1 MSIGTNIKKLR
12 RERDI
17 TQEQLAELLHL
28 TPSAISQWE
37 TDRVLP
43 DISYLPKLANLFRV
57 SADVILGIDVASND
71 ARIEEIYK
79 EVRELWCTGQRDEA
93 ERLCRE
99 GLAEFPDAYILM
111 EELAFNL
118 SYSNDRAAQEES
130 IELFERIRAGSNDE
144 IAKNFAVGNLCS
156 LYMAVGKPDV
166 AKQLAESVP
175 TLIYTKNQCLR
186 MTLRGKDW
194 AEEVRSQTAIAFDEF
209 IWELRN
215 LVNAFKHE
223 HPSFTDEELIVLRK
237 KIIAFVELFYEDGDY
252 GFDRQLLSE
261 AHFRLAVLYA
271 KSGQPDAALD
281 ELEAMLREVEAF
293 DTYSDGLLGN
303 HVVLPPEK
311 WPTSLLIRPTGP
323 DDARLAMTNSSPT
336 TENSAMD
343 YLRQLSDKN
352 LDSIRETERFQALEQ
367 RLRETARE

>member
-17 TQEQLAELLHL
+17 TQEQLAELLHI

-57 SADVILGIDVASND
+57 SADVILGIDLESRD

-118 SYSNDRAAQEES
+118 SYSNDRAVQEES
-130 IELFERIRAGSNDE
+130 IALFERIRAGSNDE
-144 IAKNFAVGNLCS
+144 VAKNFAVGNLCS
-156 LYMAVGKPDV
+156 LYMSVGKPEV

-175 TLIYTKNQCLR
+175 TLIYTKQQCLR
-186 MTLRGKDW
+186 MTLRGKEW
-194 AEEVRSQTAIAFDEF
+194 ADEVRSQTAIFFDEF

-215 LVNAFKHE
+215 LVNAFRDN
-223 HPSFTDEELIVLRK
+223 HPLFTDEELIVLRK
-237 KIIAFVELFYEDGDY
+237 KIIAFVEIFYEDGDY

-271 KSGQPDAALD
+271 KLGQTDNALD
-281 ELEAMLREVEAF
+281 ELEAMLHEVGEF
-293 DTYSDGLLGN
+293 DTYSDGMLGN

-343 YLRQLSDKN
+343 YLRQLSDKH
-352 LDSIRETERFQALEQ
+352 LDNIRGTARFQAVET
-367 RLRETARE
+367 RLRETARK

>member
-43 DISYLPKLANLFRV
+43 DISCLPRLANIFRV
-57 SADVILGIDVASND
+57 SADVILGIDVEAKD
-71 ARIEEIYK
+71 ARIEEIYR
-79 EVRELWCTGQRDEA
+79 EVRELWCTGQRTEA

-99 GLAEFPDAYILM
+99 GLEEFPDAYILM

-118 SYSNDRAAQEES
+118 SYSNDRAVQEES
-130 IELFERIRAGSNDE
+130 IALFERIRTGSNDE

-156 LYMAVGKPDV
+156 LYMAVGKPDI
-166 AKQLAESVP
+166 ARQLAESVP
-175 TLIYTKNQCLR
+175 TLIYTKKQCLR

-194 AEEVRSQTAIAFDEF
+194 ADEVRGQTAADFDNF

-215 LVNAFKHE
+215 LLTAFRDG
-223 HPSFTDEELIVLRK
+223 HPLFSAEEVIVLWK
-237 KIIAFVELFYEDGDY
+237 KIIAFVELFYEAGDY
-252 GFDRQLLSE
+252 AFERQIIIE
-261 AHFRLAVLYA
+261 AHFRLAELYA
-271 KSGQPDAALD
+271 SLSQPDAALS
-281 ELEAMLREVEAF
+281 ELEAMLEQIEIYDA
-293 DTYSDGLLGN
+293 YSDGLLGN
-303 HVVLPPEK
+303 HVILPKEK
-311 WPTSLLIRPTGP
+311 WPASLLVRPLGP
-323 DDARLAMTNSSPT
+323 DDPRLAMTVSNPS

-343 YLRQLSDKN
+343 YLRQLSDKR
-352 LDSIRETERFQALEQ
+352 LDSIRDTARFKAVES

>member
-12 RERDI
+12 REHDI

-43 DISYLPKLANLFRV
+43 DIAYLPKLANIFRV
-57 SADVILGIDVASND
+57 SADVILGIDVEAKD

-79 EVRELWCTGQRDEA
+79 EVRELWCTGQRDKA
-93 ERLCRE
+93 EKLCRE

-118 SYSNDRAAQEES
+118 SYSNDRAVQEES
-130 IELFERIRAGSNDE
+130 IALFERIRTGSNDE
-144 IAKNFAVGNLCS
+144 VAKNFAVGNLCS
-156 LYMAVGKPDV
+156 LYMAVGKPDA

-175 TLIYTKNQCLR
+175 TLIYTKQQCLR

-194 AEEVRSQTAIAFDEF
+194 ADEVRSQTAIFFDEF

-215 LVNAFKHE
+215 LMTVFRDE
-223 HPSFTDEELIVLRK
+223 HPLFSAEELVVLWK
-237 KIIAFVELFYEDGDY
+237 KAIAFVELFYEDGNY
-252 GFDRQLLSE
+252 EFDRQIIIE
-261 AHFRLAVLYA
+261 AHFRLACLYV
-271 KSGQPDAALD
+271 KLGQPDAALD
-281 ELEAMLREVEAF
+281 ELEAMLGQIEIYDA
-293 DTYSDGLLGN
+293 YSDGLLGN
-303 HVVLPPEK
+303 HVILPKEK
-311 WPTSLLIRPTGP
+311 WPASLLVRPLGP
-323 DDARLAMTNSSPT
+323 DDPRLAMTNSSPS

-343 YLRQLSDKN
+343 YLRQLSDKR
-352 LDSIRETERFQALEQ
+352 LDGIRETERFQAVES

>member
-17 TQEQLAELLHL
+17 TQEQLAEFLHI

-79 EVRELWCTGQRDEA
+79 EVRELWCTGQRDKA

-130 IELFERIRAGSNDE
+130 IALFEKIRAGSNDE
-144 IAKNFAVGNLCS
+144 NAKNFAVGNLCS
-156 LYMAVGKPDV
+156 LYMAVGKPDI
-166 AKQLAESVP
+166 ARQLAESIP
-175 TLIYTKNQCLR
+175 TLIYTKQQCLR

-194 AEEVRSQTAIAFDEF
+194 ADEVRSQTAISFDEF

-215 LVNAFKHE
+215 LLNAFKNG
-223 HPSFTDEELIVLRK
+223 HPLFTDEELVVLRK

-252 GFDRQLLSE
+252 GFNRQLLSE
-261 AHFRLAVLYA
+261 AHFSLAVLYT
-271 KSGQPDAALD
+271 KLGQPDAALD

-303 HVVLPPEK
+303 HVILPPDK

-343 YLRQLSDKN
+343 YLRQLSDKR
-352 LDSIRETERFQALEQ
+352 LDSLRETERFQAVEA

>member
-1 MSIGTNIKKLR
+1 MFIGTNIKKLR

-17 TQEQLAELLHL
+17 TQEQLAELLHI

-43 DISYLPKLANLFRV
+43 DISYLPRLANIFRV
-57 SADVILGIDVASND
+57 SADVILGIDIESRD
-71 ARIEEIYK
+71 ARIDEIYR
-79 EVRELWCTGQRDEA
+79 EVRELWCTGQRNEA

-118 SYSNDRAAQEES
+118 SYSNERAAQEES
-130 IELFERIRAGSNDE
+130 IALFERIRTGSNDDV
-144 IAKNFAVGNLCS
+144 AKNFAVGNLCS

-175 TLIYTKNQCLR
+175 TLIYTKQQCRR

-194 AEEVRSQTAIAFDEF
+194 ADEVRSQTAIFFDEF

-215 LVNAFKHE
+215 LLNAFRNG
-223 HPSFTDEELIVLRK
+223 HPLFTDEEVIVLRK
-237 KIIAFVELFYEDGDY
+237 KIIAFVELFYEDGDS
-252 GFDRQLLSE
+252 GFNRQLLSE
-261 AHFRLAVLYA
+261 AHFCLAVLYA
-271 KSGQPDAALD
+271 KLGQTDNALD
-281 ELEAMLREVEAF
+281 ELEAMLREVEEF
-293 DTYSDGLLGN
+293 DSYSDGMLGN

-323 DDARLAMTNSSPT
+323 DDPRLAMTNSSPT

-343 YLRQLSDKN
+343 YLRQLSDKR
-352 LDSIRETERFQALEQ
+352 LDSIRETERFQAVEA

>member
-1 MSIGTNIKKLR
+1 MSIGSNIKKLR

-43 DISYLPKLANLFRV
+43 DIAYLPKLANIFRV
-57 SADVILGIDVASND
+57 SADVILGIDVEAKD
-71 ARIEEIYK
+71 TRIEEIYK

-118 SYSNDRAAQEES
+118 SYSNDRAVQEES
-130 IELFERIRAGSNDE
+130 IALFERIRAGSNDE
-144 IAKNFAVGNLCS
+144 VAKNFAVGNLCS
-156 LYMAVGKPDV
+156 LYMAVGKPDA

-175 TLIYTKNQCLR
+175 TLIYTKQQCLR

-194 AEEVRSQTAIAFDEF
+194 ADEVRSQTAIFFDEF

-215 LVNAFKHE
+215 LMTVFRDE
-223 HPSFTDEELIVLRK
+223 HPLFSAEELVVLWK
-237 KIIAFVELFYEDGDY
+237 KAIAFVELFYEDGNY
-252 GFDRQLLSE
+252 EFDRQIVIE
-261 AHFRLAVLYA
+261 AHFRLACLYV
-271 KSGQPDAALD
+271 KLGQPDAALS
-281 ELEAMLREVEAF
+281 ELEAMLEQIEIYDA
-293 DTYSDGLLGN
+293 YSDGLLGN
-303 HVVLPPEK
+303 HVILPKEK
-311 WPTSLLIRPTGP
+311 WPASLLVRPLGP
-323 DDARLAMTNSSPT
+323 DDPRLAMTNSSPS

-343 YLRQLSDKN
+343 YLRQLSDKR
-352 LDSIRETERFQALEQ
+352 LDGIRETERFKAVES

>member
-43 DISYLPKLANLFRV
+43 DIAYLPKLANIFRV
-57 SADVILGIDVASND
+57 SADVILGIDVEAKD

-93 ERLCRE
+93 ERRCRE

-118 SYSNDRAAQEES
+118 SYSNDRTVQEES
-130 IELFERIRAGSNDE
+130 IALFERIRAGSNDE

-156 LYMAVGKPDV
+156 LYMAVGKPDA

-175 TLIYTKNQCLR
+175 TLIYTKQQCLR

-194 AEEVRSQTAIAFDEF
+194 ADEVRSQTAAGFDHF

-215 LVNAFKHE
+215 LLTAFRDG
-223 HPSFTDEELIVLRK
+223 HPLFSAEEVIVLWK
-237 KIIAFVELFYEDGDY
+237 KIIAFVELFYEAGDY
-252 GFDRQLLSE
+252 AFERQIIIE
-261 AHFRLAVLYA
+261 AHFRLAELYA
-271 KSGQPDAALD
+271 SLSQPDAALS
-281 ELEAMLREVEAF
+281 ELEAMLEQIEIYDA
-293 DTYSDGLLGN
+293 YSDGLLGN
-303 HVVLPPEK
+303 HVILPKEK
-311 WPTSLLIRPTGP
+311 WPASLLVRPLGP
-323 DDARLAMTNSSPT
+323 DDPRLAMTVSNPS

-343 YLRQLSDKN
+343 YLRQISDKK
-352 LDSIRETERFQALEQ
+352 LDSIRETERFQAVES

>member
-43 DISYLPKLANLFRV
+43 DITCLPRLANIFRV
-57 SADVILGIDVASND
+57 SADVILGIDVESKD

-79 EVRELWCTGQRDEA
+79 EVRELWCTGQRDKA
-93 ERLCRE
+93 EQLCRE

-130 IELFERIRAGSNDE
+130 IALFERIRTGSNDE
-144 IAKNFAVGNLCS
+144 VAKNFAVGNLCS
-156 LYMAVGKPDV
+156 LYMAVGKPDI
-166 AKQLAESVP
+166 ARRLAESVP
-175 TLIYTKNQCLR
+175 TLIYTKQQCLR
-186 MTLRGKDW
+186 MTLRGAEW
-194 AEEVRSQTAIAFDEF
+194 ADEVRSQTAGDFDNF

-215 LVNAFKHE
+215 LLNAFKNG
-223 HPSFTDEELIVLRK
+223 HPLFTNEELIVLWK
-237 KIIAFVELFYEDGDY
+237 KIIGFVELFYEGGDY
-252 GFDRQLLSE
+252 AFERQLLIE
-261 AHFRLAVLYA
+261 AHFRLAGLYA
-271 KSGQPDAALD
+271 GQNQPDEALG
-281 ELEAMLREVEAF
+281 ELEAMLGQIEIYDA
-293 DTYSDGLLGN
+293 YSDGLLGN
-303 HVVLPPEK
+303 HVVLPKEK
-311 WPTSLLIRPTGP
+311 WPVSLLVRPLGP
-323 DDARLAMTNSSPT
+323 DDPRLAMTVSNSS

-343 YLRQLSDKN
+343 YLRQLADKH
-352 LDSIRETERFQALEQ
+352 LDPLRGTARFQAVEA

>member
-43 DISYLPKLANLFRV
+43 DISYLPTLANIFRV
-57 SADVILGIDVASND
+57 SADVILGIDVESKD

-79 EVRELWCTGQRDEA
+79 KVRELWCTGRRDEA

-118 SYSNDRAAQEES
+118 SYSNDRARQEES
-130 IELFERIRAGSNDE
+130 IELFERIRIGSNDE
-144 IAKNFAVGNLCS
+144 AAKNFAVGNLCS
-156 LYMAVGKPDV
+156 LYMAVGKKDI

-175 TLIYTKNQCLR
+175 TLIYTKQQCRR
-186 MTLRGKDW
+186 MTLRGREW
-194 AEEVRSQTAIAFDEF
+194 ADEVRSQTAIYFDEF

-215 LVNAFKHE
+215 LLTVFLDD
-223 HPSFTDEELIVLRK
+223 HPLFADEELVVLWK
-237 KIIAFVELFYEDGDY
+237 KAIAFVELFYEDGNY
-252 GFDRQLLSE
+252 EFDRQIVTE
-261 AHFRLAVLYA
+261 AHFRLACLYV
-271 KSGQPDAALD
+271 KLGQSDAALD
-281 ELEAMLREVEAF
+281 ELEAMLEQAEAF
-293 DTYSDGLLGN
+293 DRYSDGLLGN

-311 WPTSLLIRPTGP
+311 WPASLLVRPNGP
-323 DDARLAMTNSSPT
+323 DDPRLAMTNSSPS
-336 TENSAMD
+336 TENSAAD
-343 YLRQLSDKN
+343 YLRQLSDKR
-352 LDSIRETERFQALEQ
+352 LDNIRGEPRFKAVEA